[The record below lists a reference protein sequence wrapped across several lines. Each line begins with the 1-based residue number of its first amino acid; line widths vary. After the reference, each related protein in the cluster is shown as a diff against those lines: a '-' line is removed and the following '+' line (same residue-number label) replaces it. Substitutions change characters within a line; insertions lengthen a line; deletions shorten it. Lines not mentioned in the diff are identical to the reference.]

1 MKLVILITTQV
12 ERGME
17 IALAWQDVGAPGV
30 TIVQAHGLHT
40 LQQEV
45 KRGAVELPRIV
56 VSMASAMA
64 HIIDNVEARG
74 QLLLSVVPDETVDAL
89 INAAS
94 EVLGELTE
102 PGNGVLFVLPVE
114 RAIGVRRF
122 D

>member
-17 IALAWQDVGAPGV
+17 IALSWQDVGAPGV
-30 TIVQAHGLHT
+30 TIVRAHGTHT
-40 LQQEV
+40 LRQEV
-45 KRGAVELPRIV
+45 ERGEIELPRIV

-89 INAAS
+89 IDAAS
-94 EVLGELTE
+94 DVLGELTE
-102 PGNGVLFVLPVE
+102 PGNGVLFVLPVD

>member
-45 KRGAVELPRIV
+45 ERGAVELPRIV